1 MADRRCVHK
10 RIVESD
16 AFYGL
21 PDSAQAL
28 YLHLNMAADDDGF
41 VNCAGSI
48 ASRRPRTGKA
58 DLKLLTKERF
68 LLQFGEIYVIK
79 HWRISNTLKNDR
91 LKPLNYPSIAA
102 QIWVKPNRAYTDH
115 PVDGCVTLYQ
125 LKTGQPPES
134 RMESRPESNLESQPN
149 RTEGKGTEGKGT
161 EPASGE
167 WFESLWNEY
176 PEHRRGSRTGASR
189 DFMFQVR
196 TASDFELAMRS
207 LAAWKQTSQWTAND
221 GQYVPSLRNWLSQE
235 IWRNVPQVAQ
245 QGRQLDADEL
255 AAIQRMLREG

>member
-68 LLQFGEIYVIK
+68 LLQFGEIYAIK

-149 RTEGKGTEGKGT
+149 RTEPNRT
-161 EPASGE
+161 
-167 WFESLWNEY
+167 
-176 PEHRRGSRTGASR
+176 RRGR
-189 DFMFQVR
+189 F
-196 TASDFELAMRS
+196 
-207 LAAWKQTSQWTAND
+207 
-221 GQYVPSLRNWLSQE
+221 
-235 IWRNVPQVAQ
+235 
-245 QGRQLDADEL
+245 
-255 AAIQRMLREG
+255 

>member
-21 PDSAQAL
+21 PDSAQTL

-91 LKPLNYPSIAA
+91 LKPLNYPSVAA
-102 QIWVKPNRAYTDH
+102 RIWVKPNRAYTDH
-115 PVDGCVTLYQ
+115 PVDGCITLYE
-125 LKTGQPPES
+125 LKTGRPLES
-134 RMESRPESNLESQPN
+134 KTESEMESNLESQPN
-149 RTEGKGTEGKGT
+149 RTEPNRIEPNRT
-161 EPASGE
+161 EPAVGG
-167 WFESLWNEY
+167 FEAVWREY
-176 PEHRRGSRTGASR
+176 PEHRQGGRAGAQK
-189 DFMFQVR
+189 DFAETIR
-196 TASDFELAMRS
+196 TADELRLAQES
-207 LAAWKQTSQWTAND
+207 LAAWKRSEQWTKED
-221 GQYVPSLRNWLSQE
+221 GKYVPSFHKWLTE
-235 IWRNVPQVAQ
+235 GIWQTIPRVAH
-245 QGRQLDADEL
+245 QGRQLDDDEW